1 MLPRFG
7 PVLLERGEPGYAAAE
22 LLVDGERR
30 LTAGEIRPVLIA
42 ATFIGIEA
50 CAVEQNFDR
59 ARVFPAL
66 AKSIF
71 TVRELIPAEQERA

>member
-59 ARVFPAL
+59 DRVFPAL